1 MLGSAGMKLVTSED
15 GKSVALKGYLSTI
28 FNLLPLTGPYVCP
41 VTCTF
46 GFPPTCPS
54 GSQYTCTGICPTAAV
69 TEYGLDCPADR
80 SAGERCVEDPKLV
93 TKADLGAFPLDTCGA
108 FSASTKQ
115 MTGIGSV
122 KITKSGLTGGAIAGI
137 IIGVLAA
144 VGLAV
149 GGFLFH
155 KKMGPFKP
163 KAASVVSS
171 SPSGGA
177 KGVEI
182 GGENPLAAGHKGG
195 AAV

>member
-1 MLGSAGMKLVTSED
+1 MLASAGMKLVSSED
-15 GKSVALKGYLSTI
+15 GKTVALKGFISYVGNIAPLSSPYACPTI
-28 FNLLPLTGPYVCP
+28 CGYSCP
-41 VTCTF
+41 Q
-46 GFPPTCPS
+46 GA
-54 GSQYTCTGICPTAAV
+54 QYSCLGKCPTAPALS
-69 TEYGLDCPADR
+69 TEALLLCPADR
-80 SAGERCVEDPKLV
+80 TSGERCVEDPKLV
-93 TKADLGAFPLDTCGA
+93 TKVDLGAFPLDTCGA

-115 MTGIGSV
+115 VTGIGSV